1 MVRKQVLYNP
11 NPNIQSI
18 YVFTFFT
25 TFIPRVFFFAFFTDD
40 VFVDISARAESG
52 SRLCTSG
59 SMSSAFRFT
68 VITFSG
74 VESVEEP
81 GIETLEKTALTSFS
95 SSSSSFLRSR
105 SSADSISS
113 SPIRSSK
120 STVFPTRSF
129 LAFRARMSCRASK
142 MSISRL
148 ESVVRFS
155 SAFIGLF
162 SSSSSFASLSSSWTA
177 CSSLHGSKFRE
188 APCSAA

>member
-1 MVRKQVLYNP
+1 MSSPFSPPLFPEYSSLP
-11 NPNIQSI
+11 SSL
-18 YVFTFFT
+18 T
-25 TFIPRVFFFAFFTDD
+25 TSSW
-40 VFVDISARAESG
+40 ISALAQSLAAGCVRPAQ
-52 SRLCTSG
+52 RHPP
-59 SMSSAFRFT
+59 
-68 VITFSG
+68 
-74 VESVEEP
+74 SVSP
-81 GIETLEKTALTSFS
+81 L
-95 SSSSSFLRSR
+95 SR
-105 SSADSISS
+105 SPVSS
-113 SPIRSSK
+113 PSKSPASKPWRRRLSPVSHLHPPVSCAPGPPPTQFPPAPIRSSK